1 MNTEENIEDLLMY
14 LKSLDWREGYYTTDD
29 MVSLAE
35 VSQALVVESVRMGEN
50 IFASEVDAFLLR
62 TGLPRSEFDRIVE
75 IGVAIAVDRML
86 AERSEDE
93 RRVYWEAIDDAQ
105 NFYEELLDEG

>member
-1 MNTEENIEDLLMY
+1 MNTEDNIQDLLKY
-14 LKSLDWREGYYTTDD
+14 LKKLNWRDGYYTTDD
-29 MVSLAE
+29 LLSLSE

-50 IFASEVDAFLLR
+50 IFACEVDAFLLD
-62 TGLPRSEFDRIVE
+62 TGLPRAEFDRIVE